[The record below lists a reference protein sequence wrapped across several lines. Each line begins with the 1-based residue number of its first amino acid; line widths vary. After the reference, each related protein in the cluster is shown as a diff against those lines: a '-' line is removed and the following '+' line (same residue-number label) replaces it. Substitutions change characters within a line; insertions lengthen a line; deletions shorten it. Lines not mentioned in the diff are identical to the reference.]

1 LLDFLR
7 GILYLSYVINDK
19 DMENLIG
26 QMVHVVVSKG
36 GKSATK
42 LLKVC
47 KVKARS
53 VLFIEV
59 DKENRKNTFRKFKV
73 KNVEKVGTKTDGGT
87 FVLIEDGVLPDKWES
102 SWDAIGTNPTPS
114 YARPYYSNH
123 SKGWSATIR
132 PARGSSMDA
141 LAVSVSTRSTTNSSA
156 GFPMV

>member
-1 LLDFLR
+1 
-7 GILYLSYVINDK
+7 
-19 DMENLIG
+19 MENLIG

-42 LLKVC
+42 FLKVC

-59 DKENRKNTFRKFKV
+59 DKENRKNIFRKV
-73 KNVEKVGTKTDGGT
+73 KTKDITPMG
-87 FVLIEDGVLPDKWES
+87 LIEDSPAFFIKDGVLPDKWES
-102 SWDAIGTNPTPS
+102 SWDAIGTTPTPS
-114 YARPYYSNH
+114 YARPHYSNH
-123 SKGWSATIR
+123 SKGWAAIIR

-141 LAVSVSTRSTTNSSA
+141 LAVSVSTRSTTNSAA

>member
-1 LLDFLR
+1 LR
-7 GILYLSYVINDK
+7 GISYLSYVINDK

-26 QMVHVVVSKG
+26 KMVHVVVSKG

-42 LLKVC
+42 FLKVC

-59 DKENRKNTFRKFKV
+59 DKENRKNIFRKV
-73 KNVEKVGTKTDGGT
+73 KTKDITPMG
-87 FVLIEDGVLPDKWES
+87 LIEDSPAFFIKDGVLPDKWES
-102 SWDAIGTNPTPS
+102 AWDAIGTSPTPS

-141 LAVSVSTRSTTNSSA
+141 LAVSVSTRSTTNSAA